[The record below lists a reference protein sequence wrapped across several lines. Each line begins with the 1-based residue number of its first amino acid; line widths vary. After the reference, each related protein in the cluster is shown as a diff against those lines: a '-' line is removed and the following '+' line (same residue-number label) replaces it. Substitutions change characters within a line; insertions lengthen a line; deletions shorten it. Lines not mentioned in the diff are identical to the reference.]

1 MKRYSTYFMML
12 AIALLSFSF
21 ASCEVDWYEDNYHDG
36 YYTDELD
43 ALDLAEVLSGTWAG
57 SMQFKNGET
66 NETFSWDVSMTF
78 VQNNRYATKGTGVEV
93 DYDGDVSQSLEF
105 NWYLDERNGD
115 IYITY
120 VGSGKTFVMDAN
132 ARKYGYSLKENDY
145 WLPGYASFMA
155 KKEKRPADFFCFL
168 QYEFFTQWW
177 KLRQYANQK
186 GLEIIGDIPIYV
198 SGDSSDVES
207 DPKLFQLDSE
217 GHPTRVAGCPPDAF
231 SDDGQLWGNPLYDWD
246 YHEKTGF
253 QWWILRM
260 KHCFKLYDVV
270 RVDHFRG
277 FDEYY
282 SIPAGDKTA
291 RNGKWM
297 PGPGLKLFEAIEK
310 EIPGA
315 KIIAEDLGFLT
326 DSVKQL
332 VKDTGYPGMK
342 LFEFSFDSRDKES
355 MTPDQ
360 WPAHSIGYTG
370 THDNQTLKA
379 WFLEISKEDRKM
391 VAKYFH
397 TTVLKLAHS
406 DYVGRFLDETLGSA
420 PETVVIPM
428 ADYCKFGKEARIN
441 FPSTLGKNWT
451 FRFLSSDFTDALQ
464 KDILARTEKSG
475 RV

>member
-1 MKRYSTYFMML
+1 MSKRQAGILMPVFSLPGKYGIGTFGKAAYKFVDFL
-12 AIALLSFSF
+12 AAAGQHYWQILPLGPTGYGDSPYQSFSTF
-21 ASCEVDWYEDNYHDG
+21 AGNPYFIDLETLQDEGLLTRDECDDVDFGEDSRHIAYDRLYFGRYPLLEKAH
-36 YYTDELD
+36 
-43 ALDLAEVLSGTWAG
+43 ARF
-57 SMQFKNGET
+57 QET
-66 NETFSWDVSMTF
+66 EEYKKF
-78 VQNNRYATKGTGVEV
+78 
-93 DYDGDVSQSLEF
+93 
-105 NWYLDERNGD
+105 
-115 IYITY
+115 
-120 VGSGKTFVMDAN
+120 
-132 ARKYGYSLKENDY
+132 LKENDY